1 MKRLILAC
9 SAIMAAVALA
19 TPRSATRAAA
29 KDWTIQSLDCSTT
42 LGHIRVLKSGTDN
55 HIGKLGV
62 QITQAGGSVP
72 VFKVDVST
80 LLGPALNDATT
91 VQPNPGTVLDLQ
103 VGIGAANSV
112 LADPLTNGDTI
123 AVNGS
128 ALLQPGATVQ
138 LFDLTVLPGAAISGD
153 IATCPG
159 VGLSRTLTVST
170 AGFDLIAPGVPNSV
184 CGPDLTAGT
193 APTPLNPGPCFTIQN
208 ALFYARDGD
217 TIVVETGIYEICST
231 ITVDKL
237 VNITAGASSTP
248 GNALVILHSFAGQT
262 VFHVTA
268 VGGSGAPTSSSGA
281 SAPASGSTQVGPVG
295 QSTHAAINGLAIGGA
310 FLPAAAAIFLDN
322 DGYTDVTNNVLGG
335 EPLHNPA
342 FTGVPC
348 VPNSNPL
355 PSGFPASAPPGFTL
369 VPPTPMAKSEI
380 FGNATNVILSNSDH
394 PNISNNSIL
403 GSAIFEFSPVLA
415 VGEVLTGFGIVT
427 SECLGL
433 QADASDSI
441 NMTNNLIDRNTNA
454 GVWLCSDGGGLHNI
468 KTNVVRNNGR
478 GIVLRAIEDS
488 TLDSNTVSNNFQDGI
503 IVYDASTNN
512 TISNN
517 TIESHRTPGA
527 AGIRIGD
534 FGGGLYPLLTTLT
547 GNKLLRNWIGLDI
560 AGARS
565 TIGTNNIITA
575 EDIRTAVFIQ
585 VGSQGA
591 PTITQPQGTV
601 LHLNQIFFNGGCVSF
616 QGCAIRLDNFVT
628 VNVDA
633 TQNNFGLP
641 VDADVNT
648 VLWHKPNDPTLG
660 LISAGQPNQ
669 GAGPSPAATGTPFP
683 CTGPNVPPGCTATP
697 TPSTGATPSPTA
709 TP

>member
-1 MKRLILAC
+1 MKRLLVAC
-9 SAIMAAVALA
+9 AVIAGIVLFAAISQSGTHAAASDFLITGLNCGSTPGHIFVTNENPAAVTVGTLA
-19 TPRSATRAAA
+19 IVVTP
-29 KDWTIQSLDCSTT
+29 
-42 LGHIRVLKSGTDN
+42 
-55 HIGKLGV
+55 
-62 QITQAGGSVP
+62 AGGSPSAPLAVP
-72 VFKVDVST
+72 T
-80 LLGPALNDATT
+80 
-91 VQPNPGTVLDLQ
+91 GTSPISSGVTLDLQ
-103 VGIGAANSV
+103 VGPGATTSPSFTPPAAIVSSQSV
-112 LADPLTNGDTI
+112 ALT
-123 AVNGS
+123 S
-128 ALLQPGATVQ
+128 QPLLQPGTKASLVDTAAPTVQ
-138 LFDLTVLPGAAISGD
+138 FDSEV
-153 IATCPG
+153 CPG

-170 AGFDLIAPGVPNSV
+170 AGFDLIAPNSPNAF
-184 CGPDLTAGT
+184 CGPDLTGGAT
-193 APTPLNPGPCFTIQN
+193 PTPANPGPCFTIQN
-208 ALFYARDGD
+208 ALIYARDGD
-217 TIVVETGIYEICST
+217 TIVVESGIYEICST
-231 ITVDKL
+231 IEVSKL
-237 VNITAGASSTP
+237 VNITAGSNTTP
-248 GNALVILHSFAGQT
+248 GDAKTILHSFTGTT

-268 VGGSGAPTSSSGA
+268 VGATGSPTSGA
-281 SAPASGSTQVGPVG
+281 STQVGPTG
-295 QSTHAAINGLAIGGA
+295 QSTHVAINGFAIGGTS
-310 FLPAAAAIFLDN
+310 LPAAAAISLDN
-322 DGYTDVTNNVLGG
+322 DAYTDVTNNVLGG
-335 EPLHNPA
+335 QPLANPE
-342 FTGVPC
+342 FTGEPC
-348 VPNSNPL
+348 PPTAQPL
-355 PSGFPASAPPGFTL
+355 PPGFGFTSPAP
-369 VPPTPMAKSEI
+369 VTKTET
-380 FGNATNVILSNSDH
+380 FGNAANIILSNSDH

-403 GSAIFEFSPVLA
+403 GSAIFQFSPVLA
-415 VGEVLTGFGIVT
+415 IGDVLTGFGIVT

-433 QADASDSI
+433 GPDASDSI

-488 TLDSNTVSNNFQDGI
+488 TLDSNTVSNDFQDGI
-503 IVYDASTNN
+503 VVYDASTNN

-534 FGGGLYPLLTTLT
+534 FGAGLYPLLTTLT

-565 TIGTNNIITA
+565 TTGTNNIITA

-601 LHLNQIFFNGGCVSF
+601 LHQNQIFFDGGCVSF

-660 LISAGQPNQ
+660 LISAAQPNQ
-669 GAGPSPAATGTPFP
+669 GAAQPSPSPAATGTPFP

>member
-9 SAIMAAVALA
+9 SAIMAVVALA

-29 KDWTIQSLDCSTT
+29 TDWTIQSLDCSTT
-42 LGHIRVLKSGTDN
+42 LGHIRVLKSGIIN
-55 HIGKLGV
+55 SSIGNLGV
-62 QITQAGGSVP
+62 QITQVGGTP
-72 VFKVDVST
+72 FLVDVST
-80 LLGPALNDATT
+80 LLGSLSAATT

-112 LADPLTNGDTI
+112 TDPLTNGNTI
-123 AVNGS
+123 AVTGS

-138 LFDLTVLPGAAISGD
+138 LFDAATGLLVGGAAK
-153 IATCPG
+153 CPG

-310 FLPAAAAIFLDN
+310 FLPAAAAIFLAN

-403 GSAIFEFSPVLA
+403 GSAIFQFSPVLA

-534 FGGGLYPLLTTLT
+534 FGAGLYPLLTPLT

-601 LHLNQIFFNGGCVSF
+601 LHQNQIFFNGGCASF
-616 QGCAIRLDNFVT
+616 QGCA
-628 VNVDA
+628 
-633 TQNNFGLP
+633 
-641 VDADVNT
+641 
-648 VLWHKPNDPTLG
+648 
-660 LISAGQPNQ
+660 
-669 GAGPSPAATGTPFP
+669 
-683 CTGPNVPPGCTATP
+683 
-697 TPSTGATPSPTA
+697 
-709 TP
+709 

>member
-1 MKRLILAC
+1 
-9 SAIMAAVALA
+9 
-19 TPRSATRAAA
+19 
-29 KDWTIQSLDCSTT
+29 
-42 LGHIRVLKSGTDN
+42 
-55 HIGKLGV
+55 
-62 QITQAGGSVP
+62 
-72 VFKVDVST
+72 
-80 LLGPALNDATT
+80 
-91 VQPNPGTVLDLQ
+91 
-103 VGIGAANSV
+103 
-112 LADPLTNGDTI
+112 
-123 AVNGS
+123 
-128 ALLQPGATVQ
+128 LLQPGATVQ

-217 TIVVETGIYEICST
+217 TIVVESGIYEICTT

-268 VGGSGAPTSSSGA
+268 VGGSGAPTSLSGA

-403 GSAIFEFSPVLA
+403 GSAIFQFSPVLA